1 MIATK
6 RIRLTIYAFAVILMA
21 FSFYSCEKYSDCT
34 LPLAGLYEAQIVGV
48 SGPFTM
54 GVSINHGRKIS
65 IDAQW
70 LLDKWY
76 VADANTTG
84 CADYNSVDYGKVT
97 ITISEQKMDDGKRIS
112 GKGFY
117 YDFVMQIDYT
127 ITEGSN
133 KYHYTLIASK
143 K

>member
-1 MIATK
+1 MTAMKKIS
-6 RIRLTIYAFAVILMA
+6 LTIYALAVMLMA
-21 FSFYSCEKYSDCT
+21 VSFTSCEKYSDCT
-34 LPLAGLYEAQIVGV
+34 LPLAGLYEAQIAGV

-54 GVSINHGRKIS
+54 GVSIDHGKRIN

-70 LLDKWY
+70 LLDTWY
-76 VADANTTG
+76 LADANTEG

-97 ITISEQKMDDGKRIS
+97 INISEQKMDDGKRIS
-112 GKGFY
+112 GKGY
-117 YDFVMQIDYT
+117 YYEFVMQIDYT

-133 KYHYTLIASK
+133 KYNYTLIASK

>member
-1 MIATK
+1 MAAK
-6 RIRLTIYAFAVILMA
+6 RKIRLGIYALAVIIMGIS
-21 FSFYSCEKYSDCT
+21 FSSCEKYSDCT

-54 GVSINHGRKIS
+54 GVSIDYGRRIN

-70 LLDKWY
+70 LLDNWY
-76 VADANTTG
+76 MVDANTTG
-84 CADYNSVDYGKVT
+84 CADYNSLDYGKVT
-97 ITISEQKMDDGKRIS
+97 INISEQKMDDGKRIS

-127 ITEGSN
+127 ITDGSD